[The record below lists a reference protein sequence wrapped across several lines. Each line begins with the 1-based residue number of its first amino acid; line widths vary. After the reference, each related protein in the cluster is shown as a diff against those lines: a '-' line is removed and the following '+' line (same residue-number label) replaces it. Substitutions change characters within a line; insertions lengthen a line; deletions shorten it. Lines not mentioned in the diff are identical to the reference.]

1 MGRGSGMSVLILNTI
16 FRTSSDWSRSEY
28 KRNYHMIDLENMAI
42 LIVDDMKSMR
52 SIIKKTLRN
61 LNVGRFIYFAENGS
75 AGMQVLHDKKIDLAI
90 VDWKMPVMNG
100 AQMLDAIRNDKQLRD
115 MPVLMVTAESER
127 DIVYEVAEIEVDGY
141 LLKPLTPAMLED
153 KIRQAM
159 HRANHPDEATLFVR
173 KARALEEAG
182 KMDMAIRC
190 LERAVELRPKASR
203 LKRNLGILYGKSGK
217 MSNMEQCYL
226 EAAAA
231 NLQDAVTRHLLS
243 KFYWQKKEWNLSV
256 KYECEVLSLTNRFN
270 DYAIKE
276 GKQLLALKQN
286 DLAVVLFAK
295 LIGKL
300 EKNLPV
306 KEEILD
312 LCVENEEF
320 KFAEKLLVRL
330 LREFPSNHGLLYKAG
345 LIYEALGDRDRA
357 LEYLL
362 VADKNMIHPVKTKL
376 KIARFYYM
384 KNKVIQADD
393 FLTAVLRMEPDNEE
407 ALELRRSF

>member
-1 MGRGSGMSVLILNTI
+1 
-16 FRTSSDWSRSEY
+16 
-28 KRNYHMIDLENMAI
+28 MIDLENMAI

-61 LNVGRFIYFAENGS
+61 LNIGRFIYFAENGLE
-75 AGMQVLHDKKIDLAI
+75 GMRCLNDKKVDLAI

-141 LLKPLTPAMLED
+141 LLKPLTPAMLEE
-153 KIRQAM
+153 KILQAM

-182 KMDMAIRC
+182 RLDMAIRC
-190 LERAVELRPKASR
+190 QQRAVELKPNASR

-217 MSNMEQCYL
+217 MTTMEKCYL
-226 EAAAA
+226 EAAAI

-270 DYAIKE
+270 DYAVKE

-312 LCVENEEF
+312 LCMEHEEYA
-320 KFAEKLLVRL
+320 FAEKLLVRL
-330 LREFPSNHGLLYKAG
+330 LREFPSNHGLFYKAG
-345 LIYEALGDRDRA
+345 LIYEAIGDNDQA
-357 LEYLL
+357 LEYFL
-362 VADKNMIHPVKTKL
+362 ASDKNMIHPIKSKL
-376 KIARFYYM
+376 KVARLYYL

-393 FLTAVLRMEPDNEE
+393 FLTAVLRIEPDNEE